1 MSKKLTDAV
10 TWVGKVDWDIRE
22 FEGGEYYTDKGTS
35 YNAYLVRDERTAL
48 IDTVWTPFAEEFV
61 EQLRQ
66 TVDLN
71 AIDYIIINHGEPDHS
86 GALPAL
92 LREIPG
98 TPIYCTPNGVNSL
111 RGQYHEDWNFVP
123 VRTGDTLSLGRNT
136 LQFIETPLMHWPDSM
151 FTYLAGENLL
161 FPNDAFG
168 QHFATEALYND
179 LVDPGELYA
188 EAIKYY
194 ANILTP
200 FSPLVTSKINEIL
213 GMNLTF
219 HMICPSHGVIWR
231 QNPMQIVDAYLRWA
245 DSYQENQITLIYDTM
260 WGSTRMMAEA
270 IARGIQ
276 QSDSAVTIKLMN
288 SFVNNKNDII
298 TEVFRS
304 KMILLGSPT
313 INNVYLYSIG
323 GLLVMMRGMRF
334 SGKSAAAFGS
344 YGWSGEAVRQIS
356 DELLDAGF
364 RLLNEGLRMLWVP
377 DEAGLARCV
386 AYGAALPAEGARGTV
401 PPVQPARQ
409 AAPPAEEALE
419 QARPAMQTWG

>member
-1 MSKKLTDAV
+1 MAKKMTDAV

-71 AIDYIIINHGEPDHS
+71 TIDYIVINHGEPDHS

-98 TPIYCTPNGVNSL
+98 TPIYCTLNGVSSL

-123 VRTGDTLSLGRNT
+123 VRTGDTLPLGRNT
-136 LQFIETPLMHWPDSM
+136 LQFIEAPLMHWPDTM
-151 FTYLAGENLL
+151 FTYMSGENLL

-168 QHFATEALYND
+168 QHYATEALYND

-200 FSPLVTSKINEIL
+200 FSPLVTSKINQIL
-213 GMNLTF
+213 GMNLQLN
-219 HMICPSHGVIWR
+219 MICPSHGVIWR
-231 QNPMQIVDAYLRWA
+231 QDPMQIVNAYLRWA

-260 WGSTRMMAEA
+260 WGSTRLMAEA

-276 QSDSAVTIKLMN
+276 GSDSTVTVKLMN

-298 TEVFRS
+298 AEVFRS
-304 KMILLGSPT
+304 KTILLGSPT

-323 GLLVMMRGMRF
+323 GLLVMMRGLRF
-334 SGKSAAAFGS
+334 TGKSAAAFGS

-356 DELLDAGF
+356 DGLQDAGF
-364 RLLNEGLRMLWVP
+364 SLVNEGLRILWVP
-377 DEAGLARCV
+377 DEAGLAQSV
-386 AYGAALPAEGARGTV
+386 AYGAALPADGARET
-401 PPVQPARQ
+401 PPRMQPARQ
-409 AAPPAEEALE
+409 AVPPAEEAPQE
-419 QARPAMQTWG
+419 TQPVMRTWG